1 MASLL
6 RADGP
11 TKGEL
16 REALTILEDVE
27 PRCRRLYGAAHP
39 EAQDAQR
46 ELDCARHMLAIFDE
60 VIAAARARA
69 AAQVTAAFGDDAQ
82 DPRFDAD
89 AAVALERESNNV
101 AAPKH

>member
-60 VIAAARARA
+60 VVATARARA
-69 AAQVTAAFGDDAQ
+69 AAQVTAYDAQ

-89 AAVALERESNNV
+89 AAVALERESNN